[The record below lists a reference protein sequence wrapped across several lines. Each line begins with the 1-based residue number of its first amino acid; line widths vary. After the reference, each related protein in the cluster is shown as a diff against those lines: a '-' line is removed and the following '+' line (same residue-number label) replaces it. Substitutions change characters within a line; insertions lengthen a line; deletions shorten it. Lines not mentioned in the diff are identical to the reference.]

1 MTLGER
7 EDNIAHNTSSLIT
20 ILVIGGAVLCF
31 FLAIQMMGSA
41 FGVLGQDLSL
51 IEQGVHNP
59 FIGLFI
65 GLLTTAIL
73 QSSSTTTSLTVAA
86 VASGSIQLDF
96 AIPVILGANV
106 GTTITSTIVAFGFI
120 TKSNE
125 FRKAMSAAMIHDMF
139 NILAVIIIFPLELEY
154 HFLQDM
160 SSYLA
165 ATIPTSFAEGSSFF
179 GFKDFFNWLSQ
190 GIVRLVGTIGMLVLS
205 VFLLFGTIKILSNL
219 LYKRLI
225 GKRKRQF
232 QQTIFKNRR
241 RTFGW
246 GLFLTAVVQSSSL
259 TSSLI
264 VPIVATNRVSLKR
277 AFYFLMGANIGTT
290 LTALLAA
297 LFRTEAAMSLALAHF
312 LFNIIAVF
320 IFAIAPII
328 GRLPLYLAEQLG
340 FLMYRF
346 RVTAFAYISLAFF
359 LIPFA
364 LIYFSQSDKASD
376 EPVQEARKT
385 EVKP

>member
-1 MTLGER
+1 M
-7 EDNIAHNTSSLIT
+7 
-20 ILVIGGAVLCF
+20 LVIGGAVLCF
-31 FLAIQMMGSA
+31 FLAIQMMGSS
-41 FGVLGQDLSL
+41 FGLLGQDLSL

-139 NILAVIIIFPLELEY
+139 NILAVIIIFPLELKY
-154 HFLQDM
+154 QFLQDM

-165 ATIPTSFAEGSSFF
+165 AKVPASFAEGSSFF

-190 GIVRLVGTIGMLVLS
+190 GIVRLVGSVGMLALS
-205 VFLLFGTIKILSNL
+205 FFLLFGTIKVLSTL

-232 QQTIFKNRR
+232 QQTIFKTRR

-246 GLFLTAVVQSSSL
+246 GLLLTAVVQSSSL

-264 VPIVATNRVSLKR
+264 VPVVATNRVSLKR

-312 LFNIIAVF
+312 LFNTIAVS

-346 RVTAFAYISLAFF
+346 RITAFAYISLAFF

-364 LIYFSQSDKASD
+364 LIYFSQSDKARD